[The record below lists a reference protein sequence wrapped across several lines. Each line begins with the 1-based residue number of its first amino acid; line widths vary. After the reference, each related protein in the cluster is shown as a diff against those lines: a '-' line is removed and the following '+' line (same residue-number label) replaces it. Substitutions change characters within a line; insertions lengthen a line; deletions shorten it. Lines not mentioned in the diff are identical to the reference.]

1 MAFVATLQVF
11 AADPTRYLLST
22 WKALWTIVS
31 PFDTSCPIPSLRGL
45 RRLQVCEHP
54 GGVGRPRSS
63 IDLGSRW
70 KRTTTRGTTTNSRAL
85 MLAYLIDA
93 LTSSLEQL
101 DDEISCGLI
110 TVAPQSR
117 PSDEAQ
123 RAAENKPRLTR
134 KRCSGRVRCSASLG
148 VVPWSHSTRRIVVL
162 RVRPTEVVIEVAATG
177 RSNINVL

>member
-1 MAFVATLQVF
+1 MRA
-11 AADPTRYLLST
+11 S
-22 WKALWTIVS
+22 
-31 PFDTSCPIPSLRGL
+31 
-45 RRLQVCEHP
+45 
-54 GGVGRPRSS
+54 GR
-63 IDLGSRW
+63 
-70 KRTTTRGTTTNSRAL
+70 SRAPAFL
-85 MLAYLIDA
+85 DRLGLTLEENYHKRDYDELSRLDARNLIDA

-134 KRCSGRVRCSASLG
+134 KRCSGRVRCRASLG